1 MISRGRRVAE
11 ERAWGTQRG
20 ARGTVW
26 AVRAGRG
33 GIPALN
39 AKVGESFKEGAG
51 RGTLGHLL
59 PQIAD
64 GSQVETQ

>member
-1 MISRGRRVAE
+1 MISRGRRVAGQ
-11 ERAWGTQRG
+11 RGWGTQRG

-26 AVRAGRG
+26 AVRGGRG

-39 AKVGESFKEGAG
+39 VKVEESFKEGAG

-59 PQIAD
+59 LQTAD